1 MELAKIEVRG
11 TCAKVIYSRK
21 IPKGIVGAT
30 ITIKYLDPMWDNL
43 VKTVVFRGC
52 VTRDVIDAGEV
63 VTIPHEV
70 VERSSTPLIVG
81 ISGADADNN
90 LVIPTFWADLGIVKD
105 AADPSGDPSADP
117 TLPVWAQ
124 VLNKMSGAVLS
135 VNGVAADEN
144 GNVAIEAI
152 TDEELAA
159 LMAALEEGAENE

>member
-81 ISGADADNN
+81 ISGADTDNN

>member
-30 ITIKYLDPMWDNL
+30 ISIKYLDPMWDNL